1 MFLLLLLP
9 PVHFFMLSALGLV
22 FVLLIPLIHLP
33 VMTKQ
38 LHIGKIDGTP
48 AVTSGLFLVFLCQ
61 LFDLCFPLFR
71 CEFFSFP
78 KKFIDRNT
86 EFFRRFQF
94 FLMLAVINC
103 LCDSFLLQIFITDGN
118 VWSIGGISL

>member
-22 FVLLIPLIHLP
+22 FVLLLPLIYLP

-48 AVTSGLFLVFLCQ
+48 AVTSGLFLVFLVSA
-61 LFDLCFPLFR
+61 L
-71 CEFFSFP
+71 
-78 KKFIDRNT
+78 
-86 EFFRRFQF
+86 
-94 FLMLAVINC
+94 
-103 LCDSFLLQIFITDGN
+103 
-118 VWSIGGISL
+118 

>member
-1 MFLLLLLP
+1 
-9 PVHFFMLSALGLV
+9 MLSALGLV
-22 FVLLIPLIHLP
+22 FVLLLPLIYLP

-94 FLMLAVINC
+94 FLMLAVIVMR
-103 LCDSFLLQIFITDGN
+103 LGWLILFLLAASTN
-118 VWSIGGISL
+118 V